1 MNTKLLLP
9 LLVVAGAIYMMTR
22 SNVSYRLQQAKTR
35 DLPDIYTKVIDGQ
48 DTQQLFV
55 KNAAGQF
62 IPFA

>member
-22 SNVSYRLQQAKTR
+22 GNVTYQLQQAAR
-35 DLPDIYTKVIDGQ
+35 GGLPDIYTKIVNGQ

-62 IPFA
+62 VPFA